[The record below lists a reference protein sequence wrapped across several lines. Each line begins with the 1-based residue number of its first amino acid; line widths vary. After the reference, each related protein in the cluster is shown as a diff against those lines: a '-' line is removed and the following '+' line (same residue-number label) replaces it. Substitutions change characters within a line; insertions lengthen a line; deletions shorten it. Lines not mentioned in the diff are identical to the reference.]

1 MQLTLA
7 VHVVRGTIRESCHR
21 LEAAACDA
29 HGRLVAGTEDS
40 RRVTTFRSSAK
51 PFQLLPLVERGHA
64 DRWNFRDEDLAVMTA
79 SHTGSDH
86 HRQLASAILERIGLG
101 PQHLMCGYHDPLDAA
116 ALAAVRAQPELRS
129 PLYNNCSGK
138 HAGML
143 ALAVAEGW
151 PVEGYHRPEHP
162 VQRLIT
168 STVAEVCGIEVE
180 DLQTGIDD
188 CGVVVFAAPLTII
201 AQGYARLA
209 SAMADGDARERGLNR
224 IRKAMTSHP
233 GTVGGAGRFSTALM
247 EKTRGRIVAKGGAEG
262 LECLGLPGRGL
273 GIAVKAVDGAARP
286 LPPAVIALLQQLG
299 ELAEGDL
306 ERLGELPRPILR
318 NHAKLEVGRIEA
330 VVEVLSDSARG
341 A

>member
-1 MQLTLA
+1 
-7 VHVVRGTIRESCHR
+7 V
-21 LEAAACDA
+21 
-29 HGRLVAGTEDS
+29 VAGTEES
-40 RRVTTFRSSAK
+40 GRVTTFRSSAK

-64 DRWNFRDEDLAVMTA
+64 DRWSFRDEELAVMTA

-86 HRQLASAILERIGLG
+86 HRQIVSGILERIGAS
-101 PQHLMCGYHDPLDAA
+101 PQHLVCGFHEPLDPE
-116 ALAAVRAQPELRS
+116 ALAAVRARPELRS

-138 HAGML
+138 HAGMV
-143 ALAVAEGW
+143 ALAIAEGW
-151 PVEGYHRPEHP
+151 AVEGYERADHP

-168 STVAEVCGIEVE
+168 ATLAEVCGVEVE
-180 DLQTGIDD
+180 DLLTGTDD
-188 CGVVVFAAPLTII
+188 CGVVVFAAPLTVI
-201 AQGYARLA
+201 AHGYARLA
-209 SAMADGDARERGLNR
+209 SAMTDGDARERALNR

-306 ERLGELPRPILR
+306 ERLGELTRPILR